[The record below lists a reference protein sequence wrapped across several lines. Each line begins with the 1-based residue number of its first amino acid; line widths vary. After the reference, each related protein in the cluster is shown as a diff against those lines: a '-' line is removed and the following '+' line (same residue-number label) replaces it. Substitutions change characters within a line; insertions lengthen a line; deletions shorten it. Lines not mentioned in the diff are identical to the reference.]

1 MPVSA
6 LPGCKSLPHQHIYNN
21 KIMKK
26 SELTFKHFEED
37 IVHTISYIP
46 FEVLEKKMGKRM
58 YKKFSNFMIGQTCY
72 GNGAYPCDVENFF
85 SKNRFF
91 D

>member
-1 MPVSA
+1 
-6 LPGCKSLPHQHIYNN
+6 
-21 KIMKK
+21 MKK

-37 IVHTISYIP
+37 IVHTMAYIP
-46 FEVLEKKMGKRM
+46 WEILKEKMGKRM
-58 YKKFSNFMIGQTCY
+58 YKKFSDFTMGQTCNK
-72 GNGAYPCDVENFF
+72 NGAYPWDVENFF

>member
-1 MPVSA
+1 
-6 LPGCKSLPHQHIYNN
+6 
-21 KIMKK
+21 MKK

-37 IVHTISYIP
+37 IVAYIHWK
-46 FEVLEKKMGKRM
+46 VLEDKMGKRM
-58 YKKFSNFMIGQTCY
+58 YKKFKHFMAGQTCS
-72 GNGAYPCDVENFF
+72 GEGAYPCDVENFF

>member
-1 MPVSA
+1 
-6 LPGCKSLPHQHIYNN
+6 
-21 KIMKK
+21 MKK

-37 IVHTISYIP
+37 IVYTIPYIP
-46 FEVLEKKMGKRM
+46 WKTIEEKMGKRM
-58 YKKFSNFMIGQTCY
+58 YKKFMAFMMGQTCS
-72 GNGAYPCDVENFF
+72 GKGAYPWDVENFF